1 MIIKKIRKFKNE
13 FLFLIDSIKN
23 YRGILISLFFV
34 IIFLSI
40 TEATTIGSIMP
51 VVDLILDQS
60 KFLTYLQHFNNFFG
74 IKIDIAH
81 FVKIFFIFLGFL
93 FLLSFCFE
101 VLAIYL
107 SSKIREKLNLEL
119 RNRILKNY
127 LFNKKISFFL
137 NSKTGDLIQKLLAH
151 TTNTSLAVWEIL
163 CLLKDLIIGLFIYLL
178 LLYLSFVNTIFITIF
193 FLVFIFGTV
202 TFGRKILFQKTFLRN
217 KHQSEIYSLLNIII
231 SAVKVIKIFSKESF
245 FYQKFYDYSQN
256 YKNKEIFLQTVNNL
270 PSAVIKLIIFI
281 FVLSFGYYLLTKNN
295 YNIAEFSYLVIYI
308 GAAYKFLGIFGNVNN
323 RTLALVTYLPSI
335 TIVMNEILNLDNDSL
350 KFITSKNIINLSDFN
365 KNFRIENIFYK
376 HESSNKN
383 TLNKVTLDI
392 KKGSLNAIIGPS
404 GSGKSTLVD
413 LMCGFITPTSGSL
426 KIDGEIVENF
436 SKLSFQKLS
445 YCNQD
450 HFIFSGTIIENITFF
465 QKTVEIDY
473 EKLNKV
479 IDICEIGAIINK
491 KGEDN
496 NFNLLEGGSNLSK
509 GEKQRINLAR
519 ALYYQSKFLIL
530 DEPLSNVEKFLEE
543 KIVLKIFSYAK
554 ELNSTLVIISHSI
567 KSLAKADQIIII
579 EVGSLMDA
587 GSHDYLIKKNDF
599 YKKNYI

>member
-23 YRGILISLFFV
+23 MHAILISLLFV

-40 TEATTIGSIMP
+40 TQATVIGSIMP
-51 VVDLILDQS
+51 VVDLILDQN
-60 KFLTYLQHFNNFFG
+60 KFLTYLQNFNNFFG
-74 IKIDIAH
+74 FKIDIAL
-81 FVKIFFIFLGFL
+81 FTKIFFIFLGSL
-93 FLLSFCFE
+93 FLLSFSFE
-101 VLAIYL
+101 VLSIYL
-107 SSKIREKLNLEL
+107 SSKIKEILNLEL
-119 RNRILKNY
+119 RNRILKSY

-137 NSKTGDLIQKLLAH
+137 SSKTGDLMQKLLTH
-151 TTNTSLAVWEIL
+151 TTNTSLAVWEML

-178 LLYLSFVNTIFITIF
+178 LLYLSFVNTFFITIF
-193 FLVFIFGTV
+193 FFLFIFGTV
-202 TFGRKILFQKTFLRN
+202 TFGRKILIRKTFLRN
-217 KHQSEIYSLLNIII
+217 KHQSELYSLLNIII
-231 SAVKVIKIFSKESF
+231 LAVKVIKVYSKESF
-245 FYQKFYDYSQN
+245 FYQKFYDHSQN
-256 YKNKEIFLQTVNNL
+256 YKNQEIYLQTVNNL
-270 PSAVIKLIIFI
+270 PGALLKLIIFL
-281 FVLSFGYYLLTKNN
+281 FVLTSGFYLLISNN
-295 YNIAEFSYLVIYI
+295 YNIAEFSYLVIYL

-323 RTLALVTYLPSI
+323 RALAVVTYLPSI
-335 TIVMNEILNLDNDSL
+335 TIVMNEILNIDNDSQ
-350 KFITSKNIINLSDFN
+350 KFIASKNIINLSNFN
-365 KNFRIENIFYK
+365 KNFRLENIFYK
-376 HESSNKN
+376 YNFSNKN
-383 TLNKVTLDI
+383 TLNKVSLDI

-413 LMCGFITPTSGSL
+413 LMCGFIAPTSGSL
-426 KIDGEIVENF
+426 KIDGEIIENF
-436 SKLSFQKLS
+436 SKISFQKLS

-450 HFIFSGTIIENITFF
+450 HFIFSGTIFENITFF

-491 KGEDN
+491 KGEDD

-567 KSLAKADQIIII
+567 KSLIKADQIIII
-579 EVGSLMDA
+579 EAGSLMDA
-587 GSHDYLIKKNDF
+587 GSHNHLIKKNDF